1 MSDDVRL
8 RSRAELMELLQN
20 LAVTANKSQQRAM
33 TKAEAEVEVEVE
45 VNAADD
51 AEGSLGGESGGIA
64 APQRVSIGMV
74 GYPNVGK
81 SSCINVLLGATP
93 LSHGKRAGN
102 QDQLCNSSTP
112 QLLNI
117 SEIDPSS

>member
-8 RSRAELMELLQN
+8 RSRGELMELLQN

-33 TKAEAEVEVEVE
+33 TKAEVEVEVE

-51 AEGSLGGESGGIA
+51 AKGSLGGESGGIA

-102 QDQLCNSSTP
+102 QDQLCNSSTS
-112 QLLNI
+112 QHR
-117 SEIDPSS
+117 